1 MAETYNRLNLDV
13 NVKPGGIITA
23 VQKDSDSRYL
33 DVNLFNNGV
42 PIDLTGHEVR
52 IYMRKPENGGEI
64 FNNGEITEPE
74 NGRCQFLLTTAAL
87 EKVGHLQTQISIWK
101 DNKEILSTQ
110 IFEID
115 VTESLRTTG
124 SIEGSNEY
132 GALVVLFQNL
142 YESMDLMTD
151 MVQNFGTAGA
161 VAAGIPADTFWKMLE
176 AVYQVNKDALEN
188 ASVSEVLNRIGLTG
202 DTGGSQTAGTVF
214 GKENAILE
222 AVESS
227 GSTALE
233 LSEKIYRTSCFRD
246 VTAIEP
252 VSFNVSE
259 TVPANTTTSQLR
271 LLKTEVLARDFYL
284 TVVSA
289 SANVNS
295 STSGGGTT
303 RASFLI
309 TVDDVE
315 IPGFGT
321 SISAGGGS
329 SNKHEVLYYND
340 LLNTWLIN
348 EGSTVFYPVNNVL
361 GKHLLLRKGTTMKIY
376 SRSTNTNASKS
387 VVVSGTLTGYYIKI

>member
-33 DVNLFNNGV
+33 DVTLFNNGV

-52 IYMRKPENGGEI
+52 IYMCKPENGGEI
-64 FNNGEITEPE
+64 FNDGEITEPE

-110 IFEID
+110 IFEIM

-188 ASVSEVLNRIGLTG
+188 ASAQGVLDKIGTSA
-202 DTGGSQTAGTVF
+202 DTGGTPISGTVMA
-214 GKENAILE
+214 KENAIMRL
-222 AVESS
+222 
-227 GSTALE
+227 
-233 LSEKIYRTSCFRD
+233 LSLADSKQIWGRWVQQGTKS
-246 VTAIEP
+246 IS
-252 VSFNVSE
+252 VSLAAGE
-259 TVPANTTTSQLR
+259 TKTQSIVIPANTWFSYLYIGKLPTSADIGANIATKIGGITYSTPTRNETGYSGWHYAFTLAGLQPVKNMNDLAEYNATVGANKS
-271 LLKTEVLARDFYL
+271 LNTNYELIPLFPYFAEETEV
-284 TVVSA
+284 TVTMKNTS
-289 SANVNS
+289 NS
-295 STSGGGTT
+295 SEET
-303 RASFLI
+303 I
-309 TVDDVE
+309 TW
-315 IPGFGT
+315 T
-321 SISAGGGS
+321 
-329 SNKHEVLYYND
+329 LYY
-340 LLNTWLIN
+340 LA
-348 EGSTVFYPVNNVL
+348 EVQAG
-361 GKHLLLRKGTTMKIY
+361 
-376 SRSTNTNASKS
+376 
-387 VVVSGTLTGYYIKI
+387 

>member
-64 FNNGEITEPE
+64 FNDGEITEPE

-151 MVQNFGTAGA
+151 MVQNFGTAGE

-188 ASVSEVLNRIGLTG
+188 ASVSEVLNRIGLTA
-202 DTGGSQTAGTVF
+202 DTGGSQTEGTVF
-214 GKENAILE
+214 AKENEILSRIE
-222 AVESS
+222 DLEERQKTLFKEQIWGQWTAEGTISTRIAVPGSS
-227 GSTALE
+227 IGTGTITVPEGAWFTYLRTRMSAYTSSEGAPSGHIEGTIIIEGKTYPISATISTNNPY
-233 LSEKIYRTSCFRD
+233 SFFIVGPTGFKFDRTS
-246 VTAIEP
+246 ANPNP
-252 VSFNVSE
+252 VLDGIIPIYPRFEGGEINVSMQIN
-259 TVPANTTTSQLR
+259 PSQGESYNG
-271 LLKTEVLARDFYL
+271 TAFVEVLIGYL
-284 TVVSA
+284 VS
-289 SANVNS
+289 
-295 STSGGGTT
+295 
-303 RASFLI
+303 
-309 TVDDVE
+309 E
-315 IPGFGT
+315 
-321 SISAGGGS
+321 
-329 SNKHEVLYYND
+329 E
-340 LLNTWLIN
+340 
-348 EGSTVFYPVNNVL
+348 
-361 GKHLLLRKGTTMKIY
+361 
-376 SRSTNTNASKS
+376 
-387 VVVSGTLTGYYIKI
+387 